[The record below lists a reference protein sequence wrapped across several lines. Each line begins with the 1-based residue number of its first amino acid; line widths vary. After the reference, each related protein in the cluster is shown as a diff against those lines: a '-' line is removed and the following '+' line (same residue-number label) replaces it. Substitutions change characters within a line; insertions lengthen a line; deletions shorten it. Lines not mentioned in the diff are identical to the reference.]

1 MGWKAGEGWCAEFNA
16 AAAAGVPTTV
26 HPLLGDAEE
35 IGRCVHTAKQF
46 MNTQP

>member
-1 MGWKAGEGWCAEFNA
+1 MGWKAGEEGWCVEFS

-35 IGRCVHTAKQF
+35 IGQCVHTVKQF